1 MRVIQFSLFLLLS
14 LRKPGVKTLAIMY
27 NTNTRRL
34 GKVEKRIQT
43 HEVPW
48 APRNDVGVSSL
59 GFLLASYIA
68 DVKLARPATWKCQW
82 VQKKRNLQTTIP
94 HKYKYKRPSLMKTNA
109 KLLKM
114 ITKQNSATYKKII
127 RHDQIHG
134 VSLRDTGLV
143 QYLKI
148 NHCNSPC

>member
-14 LRKPGVKTLAIMY
+14 RRKPGVKTLAIVY

-68 DVKLARPATWKCQW
+68 DVKLARPATWKCQ
-82 VQKKRNLQTTIP
+82 
-94 HKYKYKRPSLMKTNA
+94 
-109 KLLKM
+109 
-114 ITKQNSATYKKII
+114 
-127 RHDQIHG
+127 
-134 VSLRDTGLV
+134 
-143 QYLKI
+143 
-148 NHCNSPC
+148 